1 MTGEGD
7 RRPSAGGGK
16 SELLNAEMSLFSY
29 YGRVLGVHQTQNGV
43 RYIRLCRVCIFSS
56 TLTILSRTL
65 VIALDFLP
73 SLWSY
78 RYYPLA

>member
-1 MTGEGD
+1 
-7 RRPSAGGGK
+7 
-16 SELLNAEMSLFSY
+16 MSLFSY
-29 YGRVLGVHQTQNGV
+29 YGRVLGVHQIQNGV

-73 SLWSY
+73 SLWSS
-78 RYYPLA
+78 RYYLLA